1 MNYYPHHIGDFN
13 NATRHLTRIERSIY
27 RDMLE
32 LYYDTEQPLTTD
44 VKALCRKLIARTDEE
59 VTAVQQLLNEFFTE
73 TEHGWTNDRCDMEIC
88 RYHEHISNK
97 SSAGKASAEARAA
110 AKAAAL
116 ASRAGEDSTGV
127 EQVLYSRSTNQEPG
141 TSNQEPHKTKAET
154 QRASRLPADWTP
166 SDEDMAFCQTE
177 RPDLTVASTASRFR
191 DYWIAQ
197 PGAKGKKTDW
207 PATWRNWVRNERQQQ
222 ARASP
227 AGYQTP
233 NDKAKSFADRLTGR
247 AKNEQRHEIIDIN

>member
-13 NATRHLTRIERSIY
+13 NSTRHLTRIERSLY
-27 RDMLE
+27 RDMIE

-44 VKALCRKLIARTDEE
+44 VKALCRRLIAKTEEE
-59 VTAVQQLLNEFFTE
+59 VTAVEQLLNEFFTE
-73 TEHGWTNDRCDMEIC
+73 TEQGWTHARCDTEIC
-88 RYHEHISNK
+88 RYHENISNK

-110 AKAAAL
+110 ARAAA
-116 ASRAGEDSTGV
+116 AAAQPRGNPTPV
-127 EQVLYSRSTNQEPG
+127 EQPLPSCSTNQEPV
-141 TSNQEPHKTKAET
+141 TKNQEPGKAKAET
-154 QRASRLPADWTP
+154 QRASRLPADWAP
-166 SDEDMAFCQTE
+166 SDEDAAFCQTE
-177 RPDLTVASTASRFR
+177 RPDLATAATASRFR

-207 PATWRNWVRNERQQQ
+207 SATWRNWVRNERPQQ

-247 AKNEQRHEIIDIN
+247 AKNEQPRTIIDIN